1 MLLIVSIAKSRWGN
15 RAAIA
20 RRPPVLDETELL
32 EPPQASLDRGDRA
45 NIEEKQL
52 LQGEGHTLRLMVADL
67 AYEMVILHRA
77 EEIEVLLL
85 ECSEGAQLLKQVH
98 RLIN

>member
-1 MLLIVSIAKSRWGN
+1 M
-15 RAAIA
+15 
-20 RRPPVLDETELL
+20 LDETELL

-45 NIEEKQL
+45 NVEEKQL
-52 LQGEGHTLRLMVADL
+52 FQGERLALRLVVADL

-85 ECSEGAQLLKQVH
+85 ERPEGAQLLELAH
-98 RLIN
+98 GPINPYPFFIDCPFQ